1 MMMPKDPGSEMAA
14 AADGVAALRGP
25 PHAPA
30 GGGTF
35 LGHPRGLSTLFFTE
49 MWERFSYYGMRALLI
64 LFMTAPAA
72 GTNPGL
78 GFGESTAGAVY
89 GLYTSMVYLL
99 TLPGGWIADNLWG
112 QRRAVFVGGVIIALG
127 HFTLAGPLI
136 GLPDIPTFYL
146 GLLFIVVGTGLLKPN
161 VSTMVGDLYLDPD
174 STTDSIRKE
183 EWGARRDAA
192 FSIFY
197 MGINIGATLGPF
209 VCSTLGE
216 KVSWHWGFSAAGFG
230 MVLGLIQYRMGDRY
244 LGEAGYLK
252 TTDSLDAVARRS
264 RSFFLAA
271 GAVAAGTAIVV
282 FLLVTGALGMTLE
295 SFATWVGY
303 GILLFAILFF
313 TTLIFSAVWAGALAA
328 LFAALCVALVP
339 GMGTV
344 GGQWAILITL
354 GAFILMNM
362 GLLARGAEVSIEK
375 KRLMVIFWL
384 FLLAAIF
391 WSGFEQAGS
400 SMNLFAQDLTDR
412 VVFGWEFPAG
422 YLQNVNPFFIIVFAP
437 VFGML
442 WTWLAYRDRNP
453 SIPMKFALALLALA
467 AGMFVL
473 AWGASYASA
482 TNRVSMA
489 WLVVTYFLFTVG
501 ELALS
506 PVGLSSMTK
515 LAPAGRL
522 GQMMGVWFIATAL
535 GNLFAG
541 LVAGRLETLAPAA
554 LFGNVAL
561 FTGVAGV
568 LALLLSPWVKRLTGG
583 IR

>member
-1 MMMPKDPGSEMAA
+1 MPKDPGSELATAA
-14 AADGVAALRGP
+14 AAGVAAAIGRP
-25 PHAPA
+25 PPFP
-30 GGGTF
+30 GEGSF

-64 LFMTAPAA
+64 LFMTASAA

-136 GLPDIPTFYL
+136 GLPDIPTFFL

-161 VSTMVGDLYLDPD
+161 VSTMVGDLYPDPD
-174 STTDSIRKE
+174 STTDELQKE
-183 EWGARRDAA
+183 QWGARRDAA

-197 MGINIGATLGPF
+197 MGINIGAMLGPF

-230 MVLGLIQYRMGDRY
+230 MVLGLIQYKMGDRY

-252 TTDSLDAVARRS
+252 TTDGLDVVARRS
-264 RSFFLAA
+264 RNFFLAA
-271 GAVAAGTAIVV
+271 GAVGAATALVV
-282 FLLVTGALGMTLE
+282 FLLITGALGMTLE
-295 SFATWVGY
+295 GFATWVGY

-313 TTLIFSAVWAGALAA
+313 TALIFSILWVAALAA
-328 LFAALCVALVP
+328 MFAALSVALVP

-344 GGQWAILITL
+344 GGQWAIIITL
-354 GAFILMNM
+354 GAFILMNV
-362 GLLARGAEVSIEK
+362 GLLAARGAQVTVEK

-412 VVFGWEFPAG
+412 VVLGWEMPAG
-422 YLQNVNPFFIIVFAP
+422 YLQNVNPFFIIVLAP

-442 WTWLAYRDRNP
+442 WTWLAYRNRNP
-453 SIPMKFALALLALA
+453 SIPMKFGLALLGLA
-467 AGMFVL
+467 AGLFVL

-522 GQMMGVWFIATAL
+522 GQMMGVWFIAAAL

-541 LVAGRLETLAPAA
+541 LVAGRLEALPPAA

-568 LALLLSPWVKRLTGG
+568 LAILVSPWVKRLTAG